1 MLATLNLQ
9 LSPVEL
15 LDDSTLTPVSLQPG
29 DTGEAASGFADLL
42 RLRVDAS
49 TLAED
54 AGGELLPQGGSGLPI
69 SAELDPPEIPAEL
82 LPMADID
89 AGLVKLAPEP
99 IDGEGLAALDETSE
113 ILLETLVLYPPLNPT
128 AGAEAE
134 PLTAPPILA
143 GTTLPPAELNQQ
155 RAQPEVAAE
164 GRTNVDVDTRLR
176 LNGRPVTPIPAP
188 LIDGREGRAQN
199 PATEAG
205 VLTAASM
212 GLRERGQHSEPGNRA
227 TPITVANT
235 ILDGEDRSPLT
246 DFARRFELT
255 PLQRAE
261 PGTDAVQPRIAV
273 AQATQALQS
282 QINPQPSQPTL
293 SLAAAAPA
301 DTSYAALAQQS
312 TDLIGTSVRD
322 SAWGEKVGDRV
333 VMMAANQL
341 KQAEIRLTPA
351 ELGPLRVRV
360 SVEDGNTHVTFH
372 AQHAV
377 TREAL
382 EQALPRLREMLAEN
396 GLSLGQADVS
406 DRGVNDSGREQD
418 SDGSAANLGADDAN
432 DVALEVSS
440 ESSRRVS
447 SSNGLVDTFA

>member
-1 MLATLNLQ
+1 
-9 LSPVEL
+9 
-15 LDDSTLTPVSLQPG
+15 
-29 DTGEAASGFADLL
+29 
-42 RLRVDAS
+42 
-49 TLAED
+49 
-54 AGGELLPQGGSGLPI
+54 
-69 SAELDPPEIPAEL
+69 
-82 LPMADID
+82 
-89 AGLVKLAPEP
+89 
-99 IDGEGLAALDETSE
+99 
-113 ILLETLVLYPPLNPT
+113 
-128 AGAEAE
+128 
-134 PLTAPPILA
+134 
-143 GTTLPPAELNQQ
+143 
-155 RAQPEVAAE
+155 
-164 GRTNVDVDTRLR
+164 
-176 LNGRPVTPIPAP
+176 
-188 LIDGREGRAQN
+188 QN
-199 PATEAG
+199 PLTEAG

-212 GLRERGQHSEPGNRA
+212 GLRDRGQHSEPGTRA
-227 TPITVANT
+227 APITVANT

-246 DFARRFELT
+246 DFARRFGLT

-293 SLAAAAPA
+293 SLASAATA
-301 DTSYAALAQQS
+301 DTSYSALAQQS

-432 DVALEVSS
+432 DVALDLSA